1 MRQAALQMIRNP
13 HRYYPYIEWE
23 LIQTGESYESYC
35 TNLFR
40 GNIWGDDLI
49 AGVIG
54 DMWNLAVS
62 VISPIYTKPVK
73 LWHDKSTPDIVI
85 IANGGAWMSEVRPCT
100 HFSSSRW
107 KDETREQAGAE
118 LLEDR
123 HNPTVAQDDVPHLL
137 RPILLSDTSK
147 AKAIALREYRNTDEE
162 RSLKLLRGTCVQ
174 IKNLEE
180 EIVKKIGETETLR
193 DQKKVIEYKLEKLGV
208 ITEKIEEYGR
218 LEDPEYCRLSERK
231 KKDEENERKRKRQE
245 EEEENERK
253 RRREEE
259 EEREGNKKHGEVVL
273 SIPEP
278 DKEFEERRYQQQKTI
293 ISDQEI
299 IIQQQT
305 LEVQKLN
312 VELEKL

>member
-1 MRQAALQMIRNP
+1 M
-13 HRYYPYIEWE
+13 
-23 LIQTGESYESYC
+23 IQTGESYESYC

-40 GNIWGDDLI
+40 GNIWGVDLI

-73 LWHDKSTPDIVI
+73 LWHDKSTLDIVI

-100 HFSSSRW
+100 HFSSLRW

-137 RPILLSDTSK
+137 QPILLSDTSK
-147 AKAIALREYRNTDEE
+147 AKAIALREYHNTDEE

-245 EEEENERK
+245 EEENERK